1 MRAFAYGVVVR
12 ILLIPLAVIMFS
24 LFGWV
29 SVSATFNPPKKSRD
43 RSDWIYN
50 PVEIHL
56 QYLPDS
62 VLLARAW
69 HHTRPH
75 TEESPAK
82 LALAGLQHTAH
93 ASVEVGQG
101 QSLEVVQQ
109 NCQHQKGFC
118 TQVVEGP

>member
-56 QYLPDS
+56 EYSARRCTLGPS
-62 VLLARAW
+62 VAS
-69 HHTRPH
+69 H
-75 TEESPAK
+75 PATDGGEPGK
-82 LALAGLQHTAH
+82 LALPVPLQDSST
-93 ASVEVGQG
+93 SPT
-101 QSLEVVQQ
+101 
-109 NCQHQKGFC
+109 HQWK
-118 TQVVEGP
+118 

>member
-56 QYLPDS
+56 QYLPDD
-62 VLLARAW
+62 VLLAQGV
-69 HHTRPH
+69 HHARISDGGEPQPG
-75 TEESPAK
+75 SAC
-82 LALAGLQHTAH
+82 ALAGLQHIARE
-93 ASVEVGQG
+93 SPE
-101 QSLEVVQQ
+101 
-109 NCQHQKGFC
+109 
-118 TQVVEGP
+118 EGP